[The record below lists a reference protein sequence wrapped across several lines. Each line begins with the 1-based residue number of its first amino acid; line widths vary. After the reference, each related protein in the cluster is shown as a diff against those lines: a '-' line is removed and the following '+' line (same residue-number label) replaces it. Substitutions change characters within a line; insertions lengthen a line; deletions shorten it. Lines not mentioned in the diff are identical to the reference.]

1 MTSSTLLH
9 SMVVRRSL
17 RLAAT
22 AIKSR
27 MMASPLLYYQGGGVN
42 KAVSITRTTSSSS
55 RPPFDGHL
63 KPQQMQ
69 VIDDHFKTIDGLGF
83 CDDNAQDD
91 NLERQNKK
99 QEEPFL
105 DHHRKDGLFAVD
117 APDGQYDGFV
127 KEEMI
132 HVDCLIGEAAEMED
146 KETIETLHTLDQKV
160 REYHARDPEHDW

>member
-1 MTSSTLLH
+1 
-9 SMVVRRSL
+9 
-17 RLAAT
+17 
-22 AIKSR
+22 

-42 KAVSITRTTSSSS
+42 KAVSITTSSSS

-69 VIDDHFKTIDGLGF
+69 VMDEHFKTIDGLGF
-83 CDDNAQDD
+83 SDDDAHHDLVPSHN
-91 NLERQNKK
+91 NINK

-105 DHHRKDGLFAVD
+105 DHRKGGVFAVD

-132 HVDCLIGEAAEMED
+132 HVDCLIDEAAEMED
-146 KETIETLHTLDQKV
+146 KEAIETLHALNQNV
-160 REYHARDPEHDW
+160 QEYHARDPEHDW